1 MANGNVYAPLYSSV
15 KARGTLSPL
24 GTPTVLKPE
33 VKKKALGDKMA
44 QALGAMIDQSMESD
58 KERKKKQIA
67 QLEVEHDRL
76 GKFFQ
81 NGRFVTDPGEGMDYW
96 MWNKDY
102 KGNQDAQPEW
112 LDKAKY
118 NAITEQL
125 GQLKGIS
132 GFEERTPT
140 AGKSI
145 FDMQFDDE
153 PRSDIV
159 GSLIKKFIND

>member
-1 MANGNVYAPLYSSV
+1 MANGNVYAPLYKSV
-15 KARGTLSPL
+15 QARGRLSPL
-24 GTPTVLKPE
+24 GAPGAIRPYE
-33 VKKKALGDKMA
+33 KKKSFGDKMA
-44 QALGAMIDQSMESD
+44 QALGSMIDQSLESD
-58 KERKKKQIA
+58 KERKKKRIA
-67 QLEVEHDRL
+67 QLEIEHDRL

-81 NGRFVTDPGEGMDYW
+81 NGRFVADPAAGMDYW

-102 KGNQDAQPEW
+102 KGSQDAPEW
-112 LDKAKY
+112 TDYAKY

-153 PRSDIV
+153 PKSDIV
-159 GSLIKKFIND
+159 GSLIKEFIND

>member
-24 GTPTVLKPE
+24 GAPTVLKPE

-81 NGRFVTDPGEGMDYW
+81 NGRFVTDPAAGMDYW

-153 PRSDIV
+153 PKSDIV
-159 GSLIKKFIND
+159 GSLIREFIND